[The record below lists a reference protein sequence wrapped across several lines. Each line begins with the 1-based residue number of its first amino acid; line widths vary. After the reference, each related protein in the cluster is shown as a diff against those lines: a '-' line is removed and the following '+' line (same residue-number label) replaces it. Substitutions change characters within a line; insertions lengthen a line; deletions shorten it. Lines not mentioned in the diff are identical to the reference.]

1 MKTCSSC
8 GMELPEGASFC
19 GHCGGSAVE
28 VADAAPVAVVAE
40 ETPVKKK
47 VPKKWLLILIAVLAA
62 LGVVATVGF
71 LTNWFGLVSPLHGL
85 GKAFMKTAQA
95 ESATIQFS
103 VKRTDDG
110 DTYKEKATAKLVLD
124 KDKKKVTYLT
134 ESDESTTLY
143 VNGDEYYYREPDDED
158 DRGYASIYEGEGND
172 KDFFDNYNDIVK
184 DGKIDWTEL
193 VKKAELG
200 EYINESKIDD
210 FIETVY
216 EECLSDKEWLQDN
229 LGFEKNGKTYV
240 FEPDFEEL
248 GESIVDLCKDSKAFK
263 KDAKQGIE
271 DAMERMIEGAEDN
284 DVRITVSITV
294 KKGYISEINV
304 VIKGEDDLKME
315 YTLSITNVNKT
326 EITSKEIS
334 RVKNNVRD
342 WIEENACDRCGEGI
356 GDYEYDGEMLCYGCY
371 YTCESCGGH
380 NWSDYER
387 DGMRVCY
394 DCRYVCEECNDPCGN
409 TYSLN
414 GKDVCEDCYYTCDNC
429 GEVSDWSLNTFN
441 GKRWCDDCYS
451 KCSSCGNSSASY
463 TRDDKRL
470 CYDCYYKC
478 SSCGNSSAYYERDGK
493 PVCYDC
499 RYVCTKCGDVCGSTY
514 RLNGQDVCHD
524 CYYTC
529 DKCGEVSEWSI
540 NSHNGQRWC
549 DDCYYECAYCGSHD
563 AYYEEDGKRICWDCY
578 YDW

>member
-1 MKTCSSC
+1 MKMCSSC

-19 GHCGGSAVE
+19 GRCGGSAVE
-28 VADAAPVAVVAE
+28 VADAAPVAVAAE
-40 ETPVKKK
+40 EIPVKKK
-47 VPKKWLLILIAVLAA
+47 APKKWLLILIAVLAA
-62 LGVVATVGF
+62 LGVVATIGF

-95 ESATIQFS
+95 ENATIQFS
-103 VKRTDDG
+103 VKRTDDDG
-110 DTYKEKATAKLVLD
+110 DTYKEKATYKLVLNED
-124 KDKKKVTYLT
+124 KNKVTYLQ
-134 ESDESTTLY
+134 ESEGRTVLY
-143 VNGDEYYYREPDDED
+143 DGGDRYYYYEPEGD

-210 FIETVY
+210 FVETVY
-216 EECLSDKEWLQDN
+216 KECLSDKEWLQDN
-229 LGFEKNGKTYV
+229 LGFEKDGKTYV
-240 FEPDFEEL
+240 FNLEIDEL
-248 GESIVDLCKDSKAFK
+248 GESIIDLCDDSKAFK

-271 DAMERMIEGAEDN
+271 DAIESLVEEAEDYG
-284 DVRITVSITV
+284 VSVKVSITV
-294 KKGYISEINV
+294 KKGYISNINV
-304 VIKGEDDLKME
+304 AAKNEDGYKME
-315 YTLSITNVNKT
+315 YDLSITNVNKT

-342 WIEENACDRCGEGI
+342 WIEENACDRCGEDI
-356 GDYEYDGEMLCYGCY
+356 GDYEHNGEMLCWECY
-371 YTCESCGGH
+371 YTCESCGGD

-414 GKDVCEDCYYTCDNC
+414 GLDVCEDCYYTCDNC

-441 GKRWCDDCYS
+441 GKRWCDDCYN

-470 CYDCYYKC
+470 CYNCYYKC

-499 RYVCTKCGDVCGSTY
+499 RYVCEKCGDVCGSTY
-514 RLNGQDVCHD
+514 RLNGQDVCH
-524 CYYTC
+524 
-529 DKCGEVSEWSI
+529 
-540 NSHNGQRWC
+540 
-549 DDCYYECAYCGSHD
+549 DCYYECAYCGSHD